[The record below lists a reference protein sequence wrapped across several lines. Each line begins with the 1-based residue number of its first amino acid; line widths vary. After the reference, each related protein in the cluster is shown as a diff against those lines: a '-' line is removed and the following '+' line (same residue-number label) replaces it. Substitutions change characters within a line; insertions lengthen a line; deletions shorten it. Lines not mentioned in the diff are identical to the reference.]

1 MWLVKDCWRLN
12 VATHKELRKLALADP
27 EVRAEFERLN
37 REEFAL
43 LDQMLAARHAAGL
56 SQAQVAECM
65 GTQAPAVTRL
75 ERALASGQHSPS
87 IDTLRKYAAACG
99 KKLIISIA

>member
-1 MWLVKDCWRLN
+1 M
-12 VATHKELRKLALADP
+12 TTYKELRTHALADP
-27 EVRAEFERLN
+27 EVRAEYERLN

-56 SQAQVAECM
+56 SQAQVAERM
-65 GTQAPAVTRL
+65 GTKAPAVTRL

-99 KKLIISIA
+99 KKLVISIA

>member
-1 MWLVKDCWRLN
+1 M
-12 VATHKELRKLALADP
+12 ATYKALRGRALADP
-27 EVRAEFERLN
+27 EVRAEYDRLN

-43 LDQMLAARHAAGL
+43 LDVMLAARHAAGL
-56 SQAQVAECM
+56 SQADVAERM

-75 ERALASGQHSPS
+75 ERALATGKHSPS

-99 KKLIISIA
+99 KKLMISFA

>member
-1 MWLVKDCWRLN
+1 V
-12 VATHKELRKLALADP
+12 TTYKELRNQALADP

-56 SQAQVAECM
+56 SQAQVAERM
-65 GTQAPAVTRL
+65 GTKAPAVTRL

-99 KKLIISIA
+99 KRLFISIA

>member
-1 MWLVKDCWRLN
+1 MS
-12 VATHKELRKLALADP
+12 TYKELRRQALSDP

-56 SQAQVAECM
+56 SQAQVAERM
-65 GTQAPAVTRL
+65 GTKAPAITRL
-75 ERALASGQHSPS
+75 ERALASGEHSPS
-87 IDTLRKYAAACG
+87 VDTLRKYAAACG
-99 KKLIISIA
+99 KRLVISIA

>member
-1 MWLVKDCWRLN
+1 V
-12 VATHKELRKLALADP
+12 TTYKELRTRALADP
-27 EVRAEFERLN
+27 EVRAEYERLS

-56 SQAQVAECM
+56 SQAQVAERM
-65 GTQAPAVTRL
+65 GTKAPAVTRL

-99 KKLIISIA
+99 KKLVISIA